1 MRPITL
7 KMSAFGPYAGKT
19 VIPMD
24 ELGEK
29 GLYLI
34 TGDTGA
40 GKTTI
45 FDAICFALFGE
56 ASGIN
61 RDPNMLRSKYASDDT
76 PTEVELTF
84 IHAGKEYTVKR
95 NPEYMRLSK
104 RGDKL
109 TKQQPDAELHM
120 PDGTVITKVS
130 TVTQKIEEILGVN
143 KDQFAQ
149 IAMLA
154 QGDFLKLLLAETK
167 TRMEIFREI
176 FKTRNYMSL
185 QKKLDEKLRE
195 VSDEVADHKKSMAQY
210 IAGIQVDKDDVLSIE
225 VEKAVNGDM
234 TTEDVIELLDRLTD
248 KDLILKDSLDVE
260 LDKINSEL
268 EKVNASIGA
277 ANAMINAKC
286 ALEEAKNKLA
296 DEEPKLPGLE
306 DDLKNAKEALKEKSN
321 LLKEAAKIETTLPDY
336 DTLIKLTDE
345 IKKEKEENEKKTFEL
360 DSLTKSVADKEN
372 ELTLLKNE
380 QSLIKDSGEETVKL
394 NSVLDKINTEAEALD
409 ELSGALSE
417 YKKEKDSLSASQEEY
432 KEKDSEFNKLN
443 SIYESMDQ
451 AFRDGQAGL
460 LAKDLKE
467 GEKCP
472 VCGSTSHPNP
482 APLSDK
488 VPSQK
493 ELDDAKKKADRA
505 RKDMETSLSDTKALL
520 KAVETKEKL
529 IKKDA
534 KKLLGI
540 SEIDAVWDSLKKAE
554 KDCALRKKETEE
566 KLGEVKKQTER
577 KACLDKLIPSLEEKI
592 KEISKSIEKL
602 KEETAAKTSLIS
614 EKEKNLKELSS
625 GMTFPDKS
633 EAKESIRILEQKAEN
648 LQLTHDKADHL
659 LKEKKEIILQLKASI
674 DSQNKII
681 KESKAIDLD
690 IEKERQASLNTA
702 LKECIDKGKGVAS
715 RIETNESIRE
725 NLINRSSKTQKSEKK
740 LQWMKALADTANGR
754 LTGKDKVMLETYIQ
768 MTYFDRIINR
778 ANLRLMTMSS
788 GQYELIR
795 MKEAANGR
803 SQSGLDL
810 GVIDHYNGTERS
822 VKTLSGGESFMASLS
837 LALGLSDEVQSS
849 AGGTKIDT
857 MFVDEGF
864 GSLDPEAL
872 DQAYRALAGL
882 TEGNRLV
889 GIISHVADLKE
900 RIDKQVIVTKNR
912 TGGSVIRLSV

>member
-7 KMSAFGPYAGKT
+7 KMNAFGPYAGKT

-24 ELGEK
+24 ELGTK

-56 ASGIN
+56 ASGKN
-61 RDPNMLRSKYASDDT
+61 RDPNMLRSKYALDET

-84 IHAGKEYTVKR
+84 VHGGKEYSVKR

-104 RGDKL
+104 RGDHL
-109 TKQQPDAELHM
+109 TKQQPEAELHM

-130 TVTQKIEEILGVN
+130 AVTQKVEEILGVN
-143 KDQFAQ
+143 KDQFSQ
-149 IAMLA
+149 IAMIA

-176 FKTRNYMSL
+176 FKTRNYMAL
-185 QKKLDEKLRE
+185 QGKLDEKLKGVR
-195 VSDEVADHKKSMAQY
+195 DEVEDHKKSMAQY

-225 VEKAVNGDM
+225 VEKAIKGNM

-248 KDLILKDSLDVE
+248 KDLALKDLLDKE

-277 ANAMINAKC
+277 ANALINAKT
-286 ALEEAKNKLA
+286 ALEDAKRKL
-296 DEEPKLPGLE
+296 DEEEPKLPGLE
-306 DDLKNAKEALKEKSN
+306 EDLKNAKEALKEKSE
-321 LLKEAAKIETTLPDY
+321 LQKKAAKIEATLPDY

-345 IKKEKEENEKKTFEL
+345 IQKEKEENEKKRVEL
-360 DSLTKSVADKEN
+360 EGFIKSAGKKEE
-372 ELTLLKNE
+372 ELTSLKKE

-394 NSVLDKINTEAEALD
+394 TAILDKINTEAEALD
-409 ELSGALSE
+409 ELSDTLTE
-417 YKKEKDSLSASQEEY
+417 YKKEKEDLDDSQEEY
-432 KEKDSEFNKLN
+432 KEKDAEFKKLN
-443 SIYESMDQ
+443 DIYESMDQ

-467 GEKCP
+467 GEMCP
-472 VCGSTSHPNP
+472 VCGSTQHPHP
-482 APLSDK
+482 ASISNN
-488 VPSQK
+488 VPTQK
-493 ELDDAKKKADRA
+493 ELDDAKKKKEKA
-505 RKDMETSLSDTKALL
+505 RKEMEDALSETKALL
-520 KAVETKEKL
+520 KAIETKEKL

-534 KKLLGI
+534 KKLLKCEDLKGI
-540 SEIDAVWDSLKKAE
+540 DESLDKAI
-554 KDCALRKKETEE
+554 KDCSLRKKETEE
-566 KLGEVKKQTER
+566 KIGEAIKRNEKKAALE
-577 KACLDKLIPSLEEKI
+577 KMIPSLEQ
-592 KEISKSIEKL
+592 EISDLSKNIEKL
-602 KEETAAKTSLIS
+602 KEETVSMTSLIS
-614 EKEKNLKELSS
+614 EKEKNLKNLSQNMPFS
-625 GMTFPDKS
+625 DKS
-633 EAKESIRILEQKAEN
+633 EALLNIRTLEKRAEQ
-648 LQLTHDKADHL
+648 LQMSHDSADRL
-659 LKEKKEIILQLKASI
+659 LKDQKETVLQLKAAI
-674 DSQNKII
+674 DSQTKII
-681 KESKAIDLD
+681 KESKAIDLES
-690 IEKERQASLNTA
+690 EKQKQDSLNKA
-702 LKECIDKGKGVAS
+702 QKECIDKGNGVSS
-715 RIETNESIRE
+715 RIETNEAIKE
-725 NLINRSSKTQKSEKK
+725 NLINRSSKTLRSEKK

-795 MKEAANGR
+795 LKEAANGR

-810 GVIDHYNGTERS
+810 GVIDHYNGSQRS

-849 AGGTKIDT
+849 AGGIKIDT

-882 TEGNRLV
+882 TEGERLV

-900 RIDKQVIVTKNR
+900 RIDKQVIVTKNKS
-912 TGGSVIRLSV
+912 GGSVIKLSV